1 LKGKHSPELRHSR
14 PKSHFILKSQK
25 MKNVFRLYLSLVLLY
40 SCQNKVDRKDAY
52 VPESS
57 GNLNHVTVVMPEKD
71 WNSSL
76 GQEVRNELQQVYEG
90 LPVDEPQYSLN
101 YLNPKT
107 FTGFARQ
114 GRNVVW
120 FQKDTT
126 ARFQLA
132 QNQFA
137 RPQILASITGEDAEI
152 QQFYFQE
159 NATLLRRTIAENE
172 RKEKLRRISKS
183 LTTEQTLRNRFGIQ
197 LKYPSAYETVKDT
210 TNFIWIQKPVRKGHL
225 NLIVYTLEDEALSGK
240 FSEQILDIRDSIGK
254 THVPGRLKGSYFIT
268 ERAFRPYYY
277 KTELDGKS
285 TYLTKGTWEVA
296 NDFMAGP
303 FVNYAIQD
311 SIAKKW
317 IVVEG
322 FAFAPSANKRD
333 YMFELNTIITS
344 FKQQR

>member
-1 LKGKHSPELRHSR
+1 MTHLFRFL
-14 PKSHFILKSQK
+14 FI
-25 MKNVFRLYLSLVLLY
+25 VLLLV

-57 GNLNHVTVVMPEKD
+57 GNLNHVTIVMPEKE

-76 GQEVRNELQQVYEG
+76 GESVRTELQQIYEG

-120 FQKDTT
+120 FQKDST
-126 ARFQLA
+126 ARFQLD

-137 RPQILASITGEDAEI
+137 RPQIVALITGEDAEI
-152 QQFYFQE
+152 QEYYLQE
-159 NATLLRRTIAENE
+159 NATLLRQTIAENE
-172 RKEKLRRISKS
+172 RKEKIRRISKS
-183 LTTEQTLRNRFGIQ
+183 LTTEKTLLNRFGIQ

-210 TNFIWIQKPVRKGHL
+210 INFVWIQKPVRKGHL
-225 NLIVYTLEDEALSGK
+225 NLIVYSLEEDRLGDK

-254 THVPGRLKGSYFIT
+254 AHVPGRLKGSYFIT
-268 ERAFRPYYY
+268 ERAFRPYFY
-277 KTELDGKS
+277 KTQLDGKS
-285 TYLTKGTWEVA
+285 AYLTKGTWEVA

-303 FVNYAIQD
+303 YINYAILD
-311 SIAKKW
+311 SISKRW

-333 YMFELNTIITS
+333 YMFELNTIISS

>member
-1 LKGKHSPELRHSR
+1 MTHLFRFL
-14 PKSHFILKSQK
+14 FI
-25 MKNVFRLYLSLVLLY
+25 VLLLV

-57 GNLNHVTVVMPEKD
+57 GNLNHVTIVMPEKE

-76 GQEVRNELQQVYEG
+76 GESVRTELQQIYEG

-120 FQKDTT
+120 FQKDST

-137 RPQILASITGEDAEI
+137 RPQIVALITGEDAEI
-152 QQFYFQE
+152 QEYYLQE
-159 NATLLRRTIAENE
+159 NATLLRQTIAENE
-172 RKEKLRRISKS
+172 RKEKIRRISKS
-183 LTTEQTLRNRFGIQ
+183 LTTEKTLLNRFGIQ

-210 TNFIWIQKPVRKGHL
+210 INFVWIHKPVRKGHL
-225 NLIVYTLEDEALSGK
+225 NLIVYSLEEDRLGDK

-254 THVPGRLKGSYFIT
+254 AHVPGRLKGSYFIT
-268 ERAFRPYYY
+268 ERAFRPYFY
-277 KTELDGKS
+277 KTQLDGKS
-285 TYLTKGTWEVA
+285 AYLTKGTWEVA

-303 FVNYAIQD
+303 YINYAILD
-311 SIAKKW
+311 SISKRW

-333 YMFELNTIITS
+333 YMFELNTIISS

>member
-1 LKGKHSPELRHSR
+1 MTHLFRFL
-14 PKSHFILKSQK
+14 FI
-25 MKNVFRLYLSLVLLY
+25 VLLLV

-57 GNLNHVTVVMPEKD
+57 GNLNHVTIVMPEKE

-76 GQEVRNELQQVYEG
+76 GESVRTELQQIYEG

-120 FQKDTT
+120 FQKDST

-137 RPQILASITGEDAEI
+137 RPQIVALITGEDAEI
-152 QQFYFQE
+152 QEYYLQE
-159 NATLLRRTIAENE
+159 NATLLRQTIAENE
-172 RKEKLRRISKS
+172 RKEKIRRISKS
-183 LTTEQTLRNRFGIQ
+183 LTTEKTLLNRFGIQ
-197 LKYPSAYETVKDT
+197 LKYPSAYETVKDKI
-210 TNFIWIQKPVRKGHL
+210 NFVWIQKPVRKGHL
-225 NLIVYTLEDEALSGK
+225 NLIVYSLEEDRLGDK

-254 THVPGRLKGSYFIT
+254 AHVPGRLKGSYFIT
-268 ERAFRPYYY
+268 ERAFRPYFY
-277 KTELDGKS
+277 KTQLDGKS
-285 TYLTKGTWEVA
+285 AYLTKGTWEVA

-303 FVNYAIQD
+303 YINYAILD
-311 SIAKKW
+311 SISKRW

-333 YMFELNTIITS
+333 YMFELNTIISS

>member
-1 LKGKHSPELRHSR
+1 MTHLFRFL
-14 PKSHFILKSQK
+14 FI
-25 MKNVFRLYLSLVLLY
+25 VLLLV

-57 GNLNHVTVVMPEKD
+57 GNLNHVTIVMPEKE

-76 GQEVRNELQQVYEG
+76 GESVRTELQQIYEG

-120 FQKDTT
+120 FQKDST

-137 RPQILASITGEDAEI
+137 RPQIVALITGEDAEI
-152 QQFYFQE
+152 QEYYLQE
-159 NATLLRRTIAENE
+159 NATLLRQTIAENE
-172 RKEKLRRISKS
+172 RKEKIRRISKS
-183 LTTEQTLRNRFGIQ
+183 LTTEKTLLNRFGIQ

-210 TNFIWIQKPVRKGHL
+210 INFVWIQKPVRKGHL
-225 NLIVYTLEDEALSGK
+225 NLIVYSLEEDRLGDK

-254 THVPGRLKGSYFIT
+254 AHVPGRLKGSYFIT
-268 ERAFRPYYY
+268 ERAFRPYFYI
-277 KTELDGKS
+277 TQLDGKS
-285 TYLTKGTWEVA
+285 AYLTKGTWEVA

-303 FVNYAIQD
+303 YINYAILD
-311 SIAKKW
+311 SISKRW

-333 YMFELNTIITS
+333 YMFELNTIISS

>member
-1 LKGKHSPELRHSR
+1 MTHLFRFL
-14 PKSHFILKSQK
+14 FI
-25 MKNVFRLYLSLVLLY
+25 VLLLV

-57 GNLNHVTVVMPEKD
+57 GNLNHVTIVMPEKE

-76 GQEVRNELQQVYEG
+76 GESVRTELQQIYEG

-120 FQKDTT
+120 FQKDST

-137 RPQILASITGEDAEI
+137 RPQIVALITGEDAEI
-152 QQFYFQE
+152 QEYYLQE
-159 NATLLRRTIAENE
+159 NATLLRQTIAENE
-172 RKEKLRRISKS
+172 RKEKIRRISKS
-183 LTTEQTLRNRFGIQ
+183 LTTEKTLLNRFGIQ

-210 TNFIWIQKPVRKGHL
+210 INFVWIQKPVRKGHL
-225 NLIVYTLEDEALSGK
+225 NLIVYSLEEDRLGDK

-254 THVPGRLKGSYFIT
+254 AHVPGRLKGSYFIT
-268 ERAFRPYYY
+268 ERAFRPYFY
-277 KTELDGKS
+277 KTQLDGKS
-285 TYLTKGTWEVA
+285 AYFTKGTWEVA

-303 FVNYAIQD
+303 YINYAILD
-311 SIAKKW
+311 SISKRW

-333 YMFELNTIITS
+333 YMFELNTIISS

>member
-1 LKGKHSPELRHSR
+1 MTHLFRFL
-14 PKSHFILKSQK
+14 FI
-25 MKNVFRLYLSLVLLY
+25 VLLLV

-57 GNLNHVTVVMPEKD
+57 GNLNHVIIVMPEKE

-76 GQEVRNELQQVYEG
+76 GESVRTELQQIYEG

-120 FQKDTT
+120 FQKDST

-137 RPQILASITGEDAEI
+137 RPQIVALITGEDAEI
-152 QQFYFQE
+152 QEYYLQE
-159 NATLLRRTIAENE
+159 NATLLRQTIAENE
-172 RKEKLRRISKS
+172 RKEKIRRISKS
-183 LTTEQTLRNRFGIQ
+183 LTTEKTLLNRFGIQ

-210 TNFIWIQKPVRKGHL
+210 INFVWIQKPVRKGHL
-225 NLIVYTLEDEALSGK
+225 NLIVYSLEEDRLGDK

-254 THVPGRLKGSYFIT
+254 AHVPGRLKGSYFIT
-268 ERAFRPYYY
+268 ERAFRPYFY
-277 KTELDGKS
+277 KTQLDGKS
-285 TYLTKGTWEVA
+285 AYLTKGTWEVA

-303 FVNYAIQD
+303 YINYAILD
-311 SIAKKW
+311 SISKRW

-333 YMFELNTIITS
+333 YMFELNTIISS

>member
-1 LKGKHSPELRHSR
+1 MTHLFRFL
-14 PKSHFILKSQK
+14 FI
-25 MKNVFRLYLSLVLLY
+25 VLLLV

-57 GNLNHVTVVMPEKD
+57 GNLNHVTIVMPEKE

-76 GQEVRNELQQVYEG
+76 GESVRTELQQIYEG
-90 LPVDEPQYSLN
+90 LPIDEPQYSLN

-120 FQKDTT
+120 FQKDST

-137 RPQILASITGEDAEI
+137 RPQIVALITGEDAEI
-152 QQFYFQE
+152 QEYYLQE
-159 NATLLRRTIAENE
+159 NATLLRQTIAENE
-172 RKEKLRRISKS
+172 RKEKIRRISKS
-183 LTTEQTLRNRFGIQ
+183 LTTEKTLLNRFGIQ

-210 TNFIWIQKPVRKGHL
+210 INFVWIQKPVRKGHL
-225 NLIVYTLEDEALSGK
+225 NLIVYSLEEDRLGDK

-254 THVPGRLKGSYFIT
+254 VHVPGRLKGSYFIT
-268 ERAFRPYYY
+268 ERAFRPYFY
-277 KTELDGKS
+277 KTQLDGKS
-285 TYLTKGTWEVA
+285 AYLTKGTWEVA

-303 FVNYAIQD
+303 YINYAILD
-311 SIAKKW
+311 SISKRW

-333 YMFELNTIITS
+333 YMFELNTIISS

>member
-1 LKGKHSPELRHSR
+1 MTHLFRFL
-14 PKSHFILKSQK
+14 FI
-25 MKNVFRLYLSLVLLY
+25 VLLLV

-57 GNLNHVTVVMPEKD
+57 GNLNHVTIVMPEKE

-76 GQEVRNELQQVYEG
+76 GESVRTELQQIYEG

-120 FQKDTT
+120 FKKDST

-137 RPQILASITGEDAEI
+137 RPQIVALITGEDAEI
-152 QQFYFQE
+152 QEYYLQE
-159 NATLLRRTIAENE
+159 NATLLRQTIAENE
-172 RKEKLRRISKS
+172 RKEKIRRISKS
-183 LTTEQTLRNRFGIQ
+183 LTTEKTLLNRFGIQ

-210 TNFIWIQKPVRKGHL
+210 INFVWIQKPVRKGHL
-225 NLIVYTLEDEALSGK
+225 NLIVYSLEEDRLGDK

-254 THVPGRLKGSYFIT
+254 AHVPGRLKGSYFIT
-268 ERAFRPYYY
+268 ERAFRPYFY
-277 KTELDGKS
+277 KTQLDGKS
-285 TYLTKGTWEVA
+285 AYLTKGTWEVA

-303 FVNYAIQD
+303 YINYAILD
-311 SIAKKW
+311 SISKRW

-333 YMFELNTIITS
+333 YMFELNTIISS

>member
-1 LKGKHSPELRHSR
+1 MTHLFRFL
-14 PKSHFILKSQK
+14 FI
-25 MKNVFRLYLSLVLLY
+25 VLLLV

-57 GNLNHVTVVMPEKD
+57 GNLNHVTIVMPEKE

-76 GQEVRNELQQVYEG
+76 GESVRTELQQIYEG

-107 FTGFARQ
+107 FTSFARQ

-120 FQKDTT
+120 FQKDST

-137 RPQILASITGEDAEI
+137 RPQIVALITGEDAEI
-152 QQFYFQE
+152 QEYYLQE
-159 NATLLRRTIAENE
+159 NATLLRQTIAENE
-172 RKEKLRRISKS
+172 RKEKIRRISKS
-183 LTTEQTLRNRFGIQ
+183 LTTEKTLLNRFGIQ

-210 TNFIWIQKPVRKGHL
+210 INFVWIQKPVRKGHL
-225 NLIVYTLEDEALSGK
+225 NLIVYSLEEDRLGDK

-254 THVPGRLKGSYFIT
+254 AHVPGRLKGSYFIT
-268 ERAFRPYYY
+268 ERAFRPYFY
-277 KTELDGKS
+277 KTQLDGKS
-285 TYLTKGTWEVA
+285 AYLTKGTWEVA

-303 FVNYAIQD
+303 YINYAILD
-311 SIAKKW
+311 SISKRW

-333 YMFELNTIITS
+333 YMFELNTIISS

>member
-1 LKGKHSPELRHSR
+1 MTHLFRFL
-14 PKSHFILKSQK
+14 FI
-25 MKNVFRLYLSLVLLY
+25 VLLLV

-57 GNLNHVTVVMPEKD
+57 GNLNHVTIVMPEKE

-76 GQEVRNELQQVYEG
+76 GESVRTELQQIYEG

-120 FQKDTT
+120 FQKDST

-132 QNQFA
+132 QNRFA
-137 RPQILASITGEDAEI
+137 RPQIVALITGEDAEI
-152 QQFYFQE
+152 QEYYFQE
-159 NATLLRRTIAENE
+159 NATLLRQTIAENE
-172 RKEKLRRISKS
+172 RKEKIRRISKS
-183 LTTEQTLRNRFGIQ
+183 LTTEKTLLNRFGIQ

-210 TNFIWIQKPVRKGHL
+210 INFVWIQKPVRKGHL
-225 NLIVYTLEDEALSGK
+225 NFIVYSLDEDRLGDK

-254 THVPGRLKGSYFIT
+254 AHVPGRLKGSYFIT
-268 ERAFRPYYY
+268 ERAFRPYFY

-303 FVNYAIQD
+303 YINYAILD
-311 SIAKKW
+311 SISKRW

-322 FAFAPSANKRD
+322 FVFAPSANKRD
-333 YMFELNTIITS
+333 YMFELNTIISS